1 MISGR
6 IDLKSS
12 GSEPMRILR
21 AAGYRVM
28 PWKNGGGTTT
38 EIAVSPDGA
47 GLDDFDWRISM
58 ARVET
63 SGPFS
68 SFAGIDRTLSVLEGE
83 GIVLDI
89 AGQPPARLTTASVP
103 LTFAGDV
110 PTSAALI
117 GGPITDLNVMT
128 RRGRMTHGVERR
140 PLSGE
145 IRIMPR
151 AETTLV
157 LAVNAGFTLLT
168 DDRPSLGP
176 LDTLILDRGSPELRL
191 QPQGQGLLFVIAL
204 DRLAANH

>member
-1 MISGR
+1 MQ
-6 IDLKSS
+6 
-12 GSEPMRILR
+12 ILR

-68 SFAGIDRTLSVLEGE
+68 NFAGIDRTLSVLEGE

-89 AGQPPARLTTASVP
+89 AGRPSARLTTASAP
-103 LTFAGDV
+103 LAFPGDV

-128 RRGRMTHGVERR
+128 RRGRMTHQVERLALSA
-140 PLSGE
+140 PLDVEASAG
-145 IRIMPR
+145 
-151 AETTLV
+151 TTLV
-157 LAVNAGFTLLT
+157 LPLGGEFIVPG
-168 DDRPSLGP
+168 DKPVRVGP
-176 LDTLILDRGSPELRL
+176 LDVVVLDQGAPYLRL
-191 QPQGQGLLFVIAL
+191 KPAEEAVLFVIRI
-204 DRLAANH
+204 DRTTAND

>member
-1 MISGR
+1 
-6 IDLKSS
+6 
-12 GSEPMRILR
+12 MRILR

-63 SGPFS
+63 GGPFS
-68 SFAGIDRTLSVLEGE
+68 SFAGIDRTLSVLEGD
-83 GIVLDI
+83 GVVLDI
-89 AGQPPARLTTASVP
+89 AGQPPARLTADSAP
-103 LTFAGDV
+103 LAFPGDV

-128 RRGRMTHGVERR
+128 RRGRMAHGVERR

-145 IRIMPR
+145 IRIAPR

-157 LAVNAGFTLLT
+157 LAVNGGFTLLT
-168 DDRPSLGP
+168 GDAPSLGP
-176 LDTLILDRGSPELRL
+176 LDTLILDRGGPELRL
-191 QPQGQGLLFVIAL
+191 QPKGRGLLFVIEL
-204 DRLAANH
+204 HRLAVNH

>member
-1 MISGR
+1 
-6 IDLKSS
+6 
-12 GSEPMRILR
+12 MRILR

-47 GLDDFDWRISM
+47 GLDDFDWRVSM

-83 GIVLDI
+83 GIVLDV
-89 AGQPPARLTTASVP
+89 AGQPPTRLTAASVP
-103 LTFAGDV
+103 LAFPGDV
-110 PTSAALI
+110 PTGAALI

-128 RRGRMTHGVERR
+128 RRGRMAHSVERR

-145 IRIMPR
+145 IRIAPR
-151 AETTLV
+151 ADTTLV
-157 LAVNAGFTLLT
+157 LAVGAGVTLFT
-168 DDRPSLGP
+168 DDEASLGP
-176 LDTLILDRGSPELRL
+176 FDTLMLDRDSPELGLR
-191 QPQGQGLLFVIAL
+191 PVGRGLLFVIRL
-204 DRLAANH
+204 HRLAANH

>member
-1 MISGR
+1 
-6 IDLKSS
+6 
-12 GSEPMRILR
+12 MRILR
-21 AAGYRVM
+21 AADYRVM

-68 SFAGIDRTLSVLEGE
+68 SFAAIDRTLSVLEGE

-89 AGQPPARLTTASVP
+89 AGQPPARLTADSAP
-103 LTFAGDV
+103 LAFAGDV

-117 GGPITDLNVMT
+117 GGPIIDLNVMT
-128 RRGRMTHGVERR
+128 RRGRMAHGVERR

-145 IRIMPR
+145 IRISPR
-151 AETTLV
+151 ADTTLV
-157 LAVNAGFTLLT
+157 LAVNAGFRLLT
-168 DDRPSLGP
+168 DDAPSLGP
-176 LDTLILDRGSPELRL
+176 LDTLILDRDSPELRL
-191 QPQGQGLLFVIAL
+191 QPEGQGLLFVIAL
-204 DRLAANH
+204 GRLAANH

>member
-1 MISGR
+1 
-6 IDLKSS
+6 
-12 GSEPMRILR
+12 MRILR

-38 EIAVSPDGA
+38 EIAVLPDGA
-47 GLDDFDWRISM
+47 GLDDFDWRVSM

-89 AGQPPARLTTASVP
+89 AGQPPARLTKASAP
-103 LTFAGDV
+103 LAFPGDV
-110 PTSAALI
+110 PTGATLI

-128 RRGRMTHGVERR
+128 RRDRMTHKVERR

-145 IRIMPR
+145 IRIVPG
-151 AETTLV
+151 AATTLV
-157 LAVNAGFTLLT
+157 LVVDAGVTLFTGDTLDLE
-168 DDRPSLGP
+168 P
-176 LDTLILDRGSPELRL
+176 LDTLILDHDSPELRL
-191 QPQGQGLLFVIAL
+191 QSKGQGLLFVVEL
-204 DRLAANH
+204 HRLAANH